1 MDILEK
7 ITARKKEYLIERKN
21 TADGLKILDI
31 MGERESDSKIIKE
44 KLGAVYNRKK
54 QPLSLYKA
62 LKDNPDISII
72 AEIKKAS
79 PSKGIIRENFDHME
93 IAKAY
98 LESDVQAMSILTER
112 DFFMGRE
119 EYLTDVSRIS
129 DIPILRKDF
138 IVDEF
143 QIYEAYA
150 LGADAVLLIMA
161 ELDDKDAKRFKT
173 AADKLSLE
181 CLVETHNEEEI
192 ERALK
197 IGADIIG
204 INNRDLKTFVTDI
217 KNTEKLIGYIPD
229 DKAIVS
235 ESGIKNAADLEYL
248 KSIGA
253 DGTLIGEAFTG
264 REDIKKAVCDM
275 RDRREPIG

>member
-1 MDILEK
+1 
-7 ITARKKEYLIERKN
+7 
-21 TADGLKILDI
+21 
-31 MGERESDSKIIKE
+31 MGESEADSKIIKE
-44 KLGAVYNRKK
+44 KLGVVYNRKK

-79 PSKGIIRENFDHME
+79 PSKGIIREDFDHME

-181 CLVETHNEEEI
+181 CLVETHSKEEI
-192 ERALK
+192 ERALN

-217 KNTEKLIGYIPD
+217 KNTEKLIGYIPN

-253 DGTLIGEAFTG
+253 DGALIGEAFTG
-264 REDIKKAVCDM
+264 RDDIKKAVCDM
-275 RDRREPIG
+275 RGRREPIG

>member
-21 TADGLKILDI
+21 TAAGLKILDI
-31 MGERESDSKIIKE
+31 IDESEADSKKLKE

-54 QPLSLYKA
+54 RPLSLYKA

-79 PSKGIIRENFDHME
+79 PSKGIICEDFDHMD

-129 DIPILRKDF
+129 DIPVLRKDF

-150 LGADAVLLIMA
+150 LGADAILLIMA

-235 ESGIKNAADLEYL
+235 ESGIKNAANLEYL

-264 REDIKKAVCDM
+264 REDIKRAVGDM
-275 RDRREPIG
+275 RGRREPIG

>member
-119 EYLTDVSRIS
+119 EYLNDVSRIS
-129 DIPILRKDF
+129 DIPILRKNF

-150 LGADAVLLIMA
+150 LGADAILLIMA

>member
-150 LGADAVLLIMA
+150 LGADAILLIMA
-161 ELDDKDAKRFKT
+161 ELGDKDAKRFKT
-173 AADKLSLE
+173 AADRLSLE

-192 ERALK
+192 ERALN

-217 KNTEKLIGYIPD
+217 KNTEKLIGYIPN

-253 DGTLIGEAFTG
+253 DGALIGEAFTG
-264 REDIKKAVCDM
+264 RDDIKKAVCDM
-275 RDRREPIG
+275 RGRREPIG

>member
-1 MDILEK
+1 
-7 ITARKKEYLIERKN
+7 
-21 TADGLKILDI
+21 
-31 MGERESDSKIIKE
+31 
-44 KLGAVYNRKK
+44 
-54 QPLSLYKA
+54 
-62 LKDNPDISII
+62 
-72 AEIKKAS
+72 
-79 PSKGIIRENFDHME
+79 ME

-129 DIPILRKDF
+129 DIPIFRKDF

-143 QIYEAYA
+143 QIYETYA

-173 AADKLSLE
+173 VADKLSLE
-181 CLVETHNEEEI
+181 CLVETHNEKEI
-192 ERALK
+192 ERALN

-217 KNTEKLIGYIPD
+217 KNTEKLIGYIPN

-253 DGTLIGEAFTG
+253 DGALIGEAFTG
-264 REDIKKAVCDM
+264 REDIKKAVGDM
-275 RDRREPIG
+275 RDRREPIE